1 MKKGKPLI
9 QNRNDAVVAVL
20 FLLFSI
26 GYGVAAQHLP
36 KAHLEEVIEANVYP
50 FVLAVLLA
58 VLSLSLLF
66 RSFMAKQYSVAHWL
80 PPREFAHQIVFLF
93 AALTVYILLFRI
105 LGYLTSTI
113 LFMVGTLK
121 FIDRNRSL
129 ANVIL
134 LSLLV
139 SGISYALFI
148 VLFQIPVP
156 RGILM

>member
-26 GYGVAAQHLP
+26 GYGVAAQRLP

-58 VLSLSLLF
+58 ALSLSLLF
-66 RSFMAKQYSVAHWL
+66 RSFRAKHNSVDHWL
-80 PPREFAHQIVFLF
+80 PSREIAHQIVFLF
-93 AALTVYILLFRI
+93 AALTVYLLLFRI

-121 FIDRNRSL
+121 VIDRNRSL

-134 LSLLV
+134 LSFLV